1 MKSNAIIRIV
11 LFSLAILVLLGILAS
26 VLFVRAFMIDLNES
40 GIVDVLHNVF
50 EVRESDE
57 IRIDGSGRSGEYD
70 GTQIH
75 DIEIE
80 WAAGTIVIQ
89 PGDTRNIYFEESAV
103 SNSDYQLTTKRSG
116 DKLSI
121 KFCEEIVS
129 SWGFGAKLNSDVS
142 KDLVITVPRD
152 WNCDTLEIDAA
163 AARVEITD
171 LQINELDFDG
181 ASGELLL
188 DNCTIVN
195 LDVDTASGD
204 VEFSGVLK
212 QLDFD
217 AASAKFYGEFYQV
230 PQQLY
235 LDSMSGD
242 VDLILPE
249 YCGFEMDY
257 DTLSGSFNSDFA
269 FSSNGTSYRCGNGDC
284 QIKVSGMSADVNIR
298 KGVSVPQSP

>member
-26 VLFVRAFMIDLNES
+26 VLFVRAFMIDLSES
-40 GIVDVLHNVF
+40 GIVDALHNVF
-50 EVRESDE
+50 EARESDE

-217 AASAKFYGEFYQV
+217 AASAKFHGEFYQV

>member
-11 LFSLAILVLLGILAS
+11 LFSLAILVLLGILGS
-26 VLFVRAFMIDLNES
+26 VLFVRAFMIDLSES
-40 GIVDVLHNVF
+40 GIVDALHNVF
-50 EVRESDE
+50 ETRESDE

-70 GTQIH
+70 STQIH
-75 DIEIE
+75 DIDIE

-89 PGDTRNIYFEESAV
+89 PGDIRNIYFEESAV

-121 KFCEEIVS
+121 KFCEEKVT

-163 AARVEITD
+163 AARIEITD

-181 ASGELLL
+181 ASGELRL
-188 DNCTIVN
+188 DNCNIVD

-204 VEFSGVLK
+204 VEFRGVLK

-230 PQQLY
+230 PHQLY